1 MKSLYRAYVYP
12 NVQHNI
18 SNEANVTFCL
28 YRKYNVLFTNISRIL
43 FLEFKK
49 KKIVLSRTIEN
60 WNFKFISKKLNHN
73 INVQKL
79 INFIM
84 LCCVLNIWS
93 TRMFLVSAIP
103 LTFLQHFIIF
113 YSVVILLS
121 IVTWYD
127 YWW

>member
-49 KKIVLSRTIEN
+49 KDCFEPYNREL
-60 WNFKFISKKLNHN
+60 KF
-73 INVQKL
+73 
-79 INFIM
+79 
-84 LCCVLNIWS
+84 
-93 TRMFLVSAIP
+93 
-103 LTFLQHFIIF
+103 
-113 YSVVILLS
+113 
-121 IVTWYD
+121 
-127 YWW
+127 